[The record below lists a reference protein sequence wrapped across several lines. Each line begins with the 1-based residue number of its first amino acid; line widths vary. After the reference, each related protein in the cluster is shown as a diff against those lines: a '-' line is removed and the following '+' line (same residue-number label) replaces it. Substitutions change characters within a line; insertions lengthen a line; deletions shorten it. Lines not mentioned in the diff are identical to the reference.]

1 MHSGNHISVLPDSR
15 TKQPINR
22 VENLIKLPR
31 PVPSPPLPP
40 QKEKAGNV
48 FKRVATREVTNSDAA
63 PIKRHSPSAFAGY
76 EPSLRRS
83 ERGQL
88 SIHCPSTVILPPRW
102 IPSAIL
108 ILRLKVSTDGF
119 FFPPFPTFPYFF
131 PYFKLDRFE
140 TRFAI

>member
-31 PVPSPPLPP
+31 PTPP

-48 FKRVATREVTNSDAA
+48 FKRVATREATNSDAA
-63 PIKRHSPSAFAGY
+63 PIKRHSPSAFAAY
-76 EPSLRRS
+76 EPSLRRN

-119 FFPPFPTFPYFF
+119 FFPHFSIFF
-131 PYFKLDRFE
+131 FLF
-140 TRFAI
+140 